1 MTDHDKDPQVKV
13 ERTVY
18 SLGNLA
24 LDLHA
29 LLADPETNQ
38 FVLENQ
44 PAIEH
49 ALWLLSSLN
58 VSMKQKQKKVA

>member
-38 FVLENQ
+38 FVLAEQ

-58 VSMKQKQKKVA
+58 VSMKQQKQKVA